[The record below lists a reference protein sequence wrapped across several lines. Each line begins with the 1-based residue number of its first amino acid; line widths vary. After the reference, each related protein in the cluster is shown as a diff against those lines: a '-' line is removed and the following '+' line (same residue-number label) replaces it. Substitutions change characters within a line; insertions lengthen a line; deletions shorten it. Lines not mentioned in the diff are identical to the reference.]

1 MNTLLILYLLTGC
14 FAGFT
19 AGLLGVGGGLIIVP
33 VLYYIFSSQLIGATI
48 ETGQIMHM
56 ALATSLATIVITSL
70 SSSYAHHKKRAVLWK
85 TVGLLSP
92 GIVAGAWAGGLFAAQ
107 LSSNILKLVFALFEL
122 LMALL
127 LLSGFQPGKRHR
139 DEVAYW
145 QPALSGKSA
154 INGGFII
161 GLVSAIVGIGGG
173 SLSVPFLHWS
183 GIKIK
188 NAVATSA
195 ACGLPIA
202 LSGTASYIYT
212 GWHQPFQHLTT
223 LGYVNITA
231 FLAISMTSLIFA
243 PFGVKLAHALPDKTL
258 KRIFAIFL
266 LVLSIR
272 MFVQ

>member
-1 MNTLLILYLLTGC
+1 M
-14 FAGFT
+14 
-19 AGLLGVGGGLIIVP
+19 GGGLIIVP
-33 VLYYIFSSQLIGATI
+33 VLYYLFSSPLIGATI
-48 ETGQIMHM
+48 EAGQIMHM

-70 SSSYAHHKKRAVLWK
+70 SSSYAHHRKQAVLWK
-85 TVGLLSP
+85 TAGLLSP

-107 LSSNILKLVFALFEL
+107 LSSDVLKLVFALFEL
-122 LMALL
+122 LIALL

-139 DEVAYW
+139 DEVAYR
-145 QPALSGKSA
+145 QPALSRKTA
-154 INGGFII
+154 ISGGFII
-161 GLVSAIVGIGGG
+161 GLLSAIVGIGGG
-173 SLSVPFLHWS
+173 SLSVPFLHWN

-202 LSGTASYIYT
+202 LSGATSYIYT
-212 GWHQPFQHLTT
+212 GWHHSFQHLTT

-231 FLAISMTSLIFA
+231 FLAISMGSLIFA
-243 PFGVKLAHALPDKTL
+243 PFGAKLTHTLPDKAL

-266 LVLSIR
+266 FVLSVR